1 MSEKQNVEEIL
12 TISTNKIRTDY
23 YTIKLSGK
31 KIIELLNAFYD
42 NVVIPDNAEVIVY
55 VPGGGDWSHMDL
67 EIDSDCP
74 IIIRWETKK
83 ETRT

>member
-1 MSEKQNVEEIL
+1 MSEKIDIDEIL
-12 TISTNKIRTDY
+12 TSSTIKVQTNY
-23 YTIKLSGK
+23 YTMKLSGK

-42 NVVIPDNAEVIVY
+42 NIVIPDNAEVIVY

-74 IIIRWETKK
+74 LIIRWQTEK
-83 ETRT
+83 EERT